1 MVLHHL
7 LCPGSK
13 LNAFE
18 QQKRYVGLPEIE
30 LQHLYRAL
38 DVLCEHK
45 ETLEESLFYQNYNL
59 LNSEIDVVF
68 YDVTTFAFQST
79 NIDELRNF
87 GYSKDGKFNEVQV
100 VLSMFI
106 DKTGCPIGYELFS
119 GNTFDS
125 KTLTTALAALKQRFG
140 IRRVIIVADRGINSK
155 LNLKAIMD
163 AGYGYIM
170 ASRLKSLPTAMKQEA
185 LALEEFQTLTWHTED
200 GEPVAVRYK
209 TLPYANIVR
218 ERRVEVARLEE
229 SLLVTHSQ
237 KRAQKDATD
246 RQRLLLKAKRLLDI
260 PALLQGNLKRGG
272 RKYIKA
278 TRKAHTTYSLDQT
291 AVERD
296 MLWDGYYAIQT
307 SEMDLTP
314 EKVLEAYHTLWKIE
328 ESFRIMK
335 STLEV
340 RPICHWT
347 ETRIKGH
354 FVVCFLAFLLER
366 KLEQRLRNN
375 HLHISPFGICEALN
389 QLTVTRSTLDGAPIY
404 LKSKPSQS
412 AAQILRAMKLP
423 QPKTVAF
430 ESTWI
435 DICSGR

>member
-79 NIDELRNF
+79 NIDGLRNF